1 MTALALSGAPQY
13 FAAGADYA
21 GISNWAKM
29 PGPFAENGA
38 TAKIAFESSPMGH
51 IDAWRAPVLLM
62 HGDADPTVPFEQ
74 TTDLATALRNKGV
87 AVDYLMIP
95 DEVHFLLRHNSWN
108 VIFNATKDYFDRQLK
123 P

>member
-1 MTALALSGAPQY
+1 
-13 FAAGADYA
+13 
-21 GISNWAKM
+21 M
-29 PGPFAENGA
+29 PGPFAENEA
-38 TAKIAFESSPMGH
+38 TAKTAFESSPMGH

-74 TTDLATALRNKGV
+74 TTDLATALRNNGV